1 MSVHSKKKTGKPRRN
16 IFTWFFIKTGSI
28 LSLVFPGVTVIKA
41 FFSSLHALFL
51 IAVALLWLG
60 HVNVMDGF
68 EFMNDYINMRS
79 FVNEYILQKT
89 PETDFSNKYLLLNT
103 SKNNALVPLDNDNT
117 INTIVTDRDVLAR
130 KLKILDE
137 NSDRIRFIICDIFFE
152 LPSADPIA
160 DSLLQDVILSLS
172 GKNKFA
178 MPGLYNDQTNI
189 MQKPVFE
196 GNVGLSQYRSSF
208 LNNQFLKYSFIRY
221 DNYKQIPLM
230 AFESITGMKM
240 NKKKI
245 GFISY
250 YNHNNHWVLNTIIPE
265 FRYAQSNLKEGEN
278 YFQLGLFEDYFIQ
291 DGQVVIIG
299 DFEGTNDI
307 HHSMAGLNSG
317 PIILL
322 NVISSLLNGDN
333 AITIQY
339 LILLFVVF
347 FYVSFHSFYYNY
359 PIPVG
364 KTLKEKIKFQLIDK
378 RVYLLLLILVYVSM
392 IFFHHYIHI
401 LILLSYFGLIDFIGY
416 YIGMK
421 KG

>member
-1 MSVHSKKKTGKPRRN
+1 MSIHSKKKTAKPRRN
-16 IFTWFFIKTGSI
+16 IFRWFFIKTGTI
-28 LSLVFPGVTVIKA
+28 LSLVFPGITIVKA
-41 FFSSLHALFL
+41 TLSLLHAAFL

-79 FVNEYILQKT
+79 FINEYILQKK
-89 PETDFSNKYLLLNT
+89 PETDFADKYLLLNT

-117 INTIVTDRDVLAR
+117 INTIVTDRNVLAK

-137 NSDRIRFIICDIFFE
+137 NSDKIRFIICDIFFE

-172 GKNKFA
+172 KKNKFA
-178 MPGLYNDQTNI
+178 MPGLYNDQTNH
-189 MQKPVFE
+189 MQHPVFE

-221 DNYKQIPLM
+221 DKYKQIPLI
-230 AFESITGMKM
+230 AFESISGIKMK
-240 NKKKI
+240 KKKI

-250 YNHNNHWVLNTIIPE
+250 YTHNNRKVLNTIIPE

-278 YFQLGLFEDYFIQ
+278 YFQLGLFEDYFIRDDQ
-291 DGQVVIIG
+291 IVIIG

-307 HHSMAGLNSG
+307 HHSMAGLNAG

-322 NVISSLLNGDN
+322 NVIASLLMGDN
-333 AITIQY
+333 VITISY
-339 LILLFVVF
+339 LILLLTVF

-359 PIPVG
+359 PMPVG

-378 RVYLLLLILVYVSM
+378 RVYLLLLLLVYVSM

-401 LILLSYFGLIDFIGY
+401 LILLSYFGLIDFISY
-416 YIGMK
+416 YINIK
-421 KG
+421 KK